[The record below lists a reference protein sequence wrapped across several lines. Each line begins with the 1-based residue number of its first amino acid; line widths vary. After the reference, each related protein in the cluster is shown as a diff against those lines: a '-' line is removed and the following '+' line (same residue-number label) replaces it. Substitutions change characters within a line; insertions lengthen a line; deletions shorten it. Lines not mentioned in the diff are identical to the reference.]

1 MLERSPLTYVSGKA
15 AALRLT
21 VAKPGRV
28 VVGSAGFYVGVA
40 KMNKSDYQE
49 YHEREAARLRRL
61 IANATTPAV
70 RGRLIEQAEE
80 HERLAEGIDEN
91 ADA

>member
-1 MLERSPLTYVSGKA
+1 MLVARLRRFTSPWPSRAGL
-15 AALRLT
+15 
-21 VAKPGRV
+21 
-28 VVGSAGFYVGVA
+28 VVGSARFYIGGA
-40 KMNKSDYQE
+40 KMNKSDFHE

-80 HERLAEGIDEN
+80 HERLTEGIDEN
-91 ADA
+91 ADP